1 MSFVDYDPGIRVQ
14 LCSCQRLERWEFA
27 DLSAPHWRLYWNDR
41 PGAAVSLRGRRTALT
56 PARFLVIPPDT
67 PFAAR
72 LSRPVTHFYMH
83 FTADPPFDAARPG
96 LYTFPARPALRS
108 QVGELRRMLG
118 GRAGPGPRAS
128 LLCRSLAAVA
138 LSRVP
143 AASFRPGPAD
153 PRVLTAVRAME
164 ARLSEPP
171 SNRELAE
178 VAGMSTNAFIRLF
191 RRSTGRTPQ
200 TYLTSK
206 RIETAC
212 LLLAGS
218 ARTIEEVAAAAGFC
232 DRYHFSRVFKRLRGT
247 GPADYRRR
255 CVLERSGANA

>member
-1 MSFVDYDPGIRVQ
+1 MVFADYDPGIRVQ
-14 LCSCQRLERWEFA
+14 LCDCHRLERWGFG

-72 LSRPVTHFYMH
+72 LRRPVVHFYMH
-83 FTADPPFDAARPG
+83 FTADPPFDSARPG
-96 LYTFPARPALRS
+96 IYAFPAKPALRS
-108 QVGELRRMLG
+108 QLGELRRLLG
-118 GRAGPGPRAS
+118 RRGGPGPRAS
-128 LLCRSLAAVA
+128 LLCRALAAAA

-143 AASFRPGPAD
+143 ERAFRSGPAD
-153 PRVLTAVRAME
+153 GRVLTAVRAME
-164 ARLSEPP
+164 ARLAEPP
-171 SNRELAE
+171 SNSELAD

-200 TYLTSK
+200 AYLTSK

-218 ARTIEEVAAAAGFC
+218 ARTIEEIAAAAGFC

-255 CVLERSGANA
+255 CVLERAGANP